1 MCNYSNPL
9 QKDSNKIITLG
20 KNAKKD
26 LYPRR
31 QCVNLDWIL
40 DPKQNQQTNTALR
53 GAWVAQ

>member
-9 QKDSNKIITLG
+9 QKDDNKIISLG

-31 QCVNLDWIL
+31 QCVNLDRIL
-40 DPKQNQQTNTALR
+40 DPKQNQQTLLIKTQL
-53 GAWVAQ
+53 